1 VKKLTKFILSAVA
14 AALVGTFS
22 AGLVTGCAAF
32 ENART
37 EARPAV
43 LFVLKEAY
51 ACGGAAAVSN
61 RIEQLV
67 VDGKVTPAQAA
78 QLHILARCAV
88 EALLRRAA
96 EGEARAE
103 GAQAAAALFDRAV
116 ERLEAEDLEAA
127 LTPTNAPAV
136 Q

>member
-1 VKKLTKFILSAVA
+1 MKKLTKFIFSAVA

-67 VDGKVTPAQAA
+67 VDGKVTPEQAA
-78 QLHILARCAV
+78 QLHRLAQDVYDGVVDRM
-88 EALLRRAA
+88 
-96 EGEARAE
+96 EARVIEDAL
-103 GAQAAAALFDRAV
+103 AA
-116 ERLEAEDLEAA
+116 
-127 LTPTNAPAV
+127 TNAPAATPAV